1 MNAIQDQLD
10 STKQVLVDNIDK
22 INERGQRLDHLE
34 QQTQD
39 LSIQSRTFNQTAKR
53 TNRMMWWK
61 NKKWTIA
68 ICALVLIILAGIIGG
83 AVKGSGK

>member
-1 MNAIQDQLD
+1 MNAVQKELD
-10 STKQVLVDNIDK
+10 STKQVLFNNIDK

-39 LSIQSRTFNQTAKR
+39 LSIQSRTFNQTAKKA
-53 TNRMMWWK
+53 NRAMWWK

-68 ICALVLIILAGIIGG
+68 ISILVIVILAGIIGG
-83 AVKGSGK
+83 AIKGSH